1 MKISIVTY
9 GSLGDVRPYIALGK
23 ELVKAGH
30 RVAICC
36 NCRFQL
42 IVVQEGLEYLYMNDG
57 FSQLIES
64 AQGREAIQNLGSF
77 LTAAKAVLSLIKQI
91 GPLQSQTLLDAWEAI
106 EKFKPDVMIY
116 NPKTHWVNHFAQ
128 KLKVPAVMTSLFPQF
143 ISTSAFPSIGFPWFT
158 SAGHYNVLTYKVA
171 LAMSNIIGRKYIKQ
185 WRTRE
190 GLDSAFGKIDL
201 LHDYQ
206 GTPIPFIHGYSK
218 HLSARPTDW
227 PSSAQLSGFWHLSEP
242 GWKAPQE
249 LLNFLGEGE
258 PPVYVGF
265 GSMASS
271 NVKKTTG
278 IVLDA
283 LQQAGVRGILA
294 TGWNGINATQLPKS
308 VFQIDYA
315 PHDWLFPRMA
325 AVVHHGGAGTTAAG
339 LLAGCPTVIC
349 PFFGDQIFWGRCV
362 EQLGVGVAQIPQ
374 AKLNRHNLSAAI
386 VKLRNTD
393 SIKQKAAALGA
404 QLQNENGME
413 AAVKLIEQQCN

>member
-1 MKISIVTY
+1 MKICIVTY
-9 GSLGDVRPYIALGK
+9 GSLGDIRPYIALGK
-23 ELVKAGH
+23 TFKNRGH
-30 RVAICC
+30 SVGICC
-36 NCRFQL
+36 NHRFR
-42 IVVQEGLEYLYMNDG
+42 VAVSQEGLEYLYMNDG

-64 AQGREAIQNLGSF
+64 AQGRQAIQNLGSF
-77 LTAAKAVLSLIKQI
+77 LTAAKAVLSLVKQI
-91 GPLQSQTLLDAWEAI
+91 GPLQSQTLFDAWDAI
-106 EKFKPDVMIY
+106 EKFKPDVMVY
-116 NPKTHWVNHFAQ
+116 NPKTHWVNHFSE

-143 ISTSAFPSIGFPWFT
+143 ISTSEFPSIGFPRFE
-158 SAGHYNVLTYKVA
+158 SAGYYNVLTYKVA

-185 WRTRE
+185 WRARE
-190 GLDSAFGKIDL
+190 GLKPAFGKIDL

-218 HLSARPTDW
+218 YVSARPADW

-242 GWKAPQE
+242 SWEAPQD
-249 LLNFLGEGE
+249 LVKFLDEGE

-265 GSMASS
+265 GSMASG
-271 NVKKTTG
+271 NVKKTTE

-283 LQQAGVRGILA
+283 LRQAGVRGILVK
-294 TGWNGINATQLPKS
+294 GWNGINATQLPKS

-339 LLAGCPTVIC
+339 LLAGCPTVVC
-349 PFFGDQIFWGRCV
+349 PFFGDQIFWGKCV

-386 VKLRNTD
+386 VKLINTD
-393 SIKQKAAALGA
+393 SIKQKAVTLGA
-404 QLQNENGME
+404 QLQSENGIE
-413 AAVKLIEQQCN
+413 EAVKLIEQQM

>member
-1 MKISIVTY
+1 MKICIVTY
-9 GSLGDVRPYIALGK
+9 GSLGDIRPYIALGK
-23 ELVKAGH
+23 TLKNGGH
-30 RVAICC
+30 NVAICC
-36 NCRFQL
+36 NHRFR
-42 IVVQEGLEYLYMNDG
+42 VTVSQEGLEYLYMNDG

-91 GPLQSQTLLDAWEAI
+91 GPLQSQTLFDAWESI

-116 NPKTHWVNHFAQ
+116 NPKTHWVNHFAE
-128 KLKVPAVMTSLFPQF
+128 KLKVSAVMTSLFPQF
-143 ISTSAFPSIGFPWFT
+143 VSTSAYPSIGFPWFK
-158 SAGHYNVLTYKVA
+158 SAGHYNVMTYKVA

-201 LHDYQ
+201 LHDYH

-218 HLSARPTDW
+218 YVSARPTDW

-242 GWKAPQE
+242 GWKAPRE
-249 LLNFLGEGE
+249 LINFLGEGE

-386 VKLRNTD
+386 VKLINTD